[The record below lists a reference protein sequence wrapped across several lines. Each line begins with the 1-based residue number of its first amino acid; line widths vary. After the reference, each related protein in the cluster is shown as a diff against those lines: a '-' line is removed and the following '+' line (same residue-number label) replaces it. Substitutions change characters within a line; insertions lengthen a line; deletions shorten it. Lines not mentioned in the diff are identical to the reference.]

1 MVKQV
6 VWSPRAHKD
15 RKDILAYW
23 RKRNKS
29 NTYSKKLNLLFK
41 EGIQLVRDFPH
52 IGKQTDEPNTR
63 IKIVRDYLIFYE
75 ETPTQILILTIWDSR
90 QNPGRL
96 KEVLP

>member
-15 RKDILAYW
+15 RKEILDYW
-23 RKRNKS
+23 QKRNKS
-29 NTYSKKLNLLFK
+29 STYSKKLNKLFK
-41 EGIQLVRDFPH
+41 EAIHLIRDFPH

-75 ETPTQILILTIWDSR
+75 ETPTQIRILTIWDQR
-90 QNPGRL
+90 QNPDRL
-96 KEVLP
+96 REILT